1 MLHVCRRVG
10 VVMGREPGWT
20 LCEAH
25 CPATLVVV
33 LCVVETPIALAFKW
47 NPEGLGVATDDFPC
61 LLHSCL
67 KPSADSVTAGC
78 NCQLS
83 VRTIG
88 VDAAYA
94 FAWLHSSAW
103 CSLVLTA
110 LVDGRCCN
118 EQKQQIEQNAS
129 TLLLVSCL
137 AWFHL

>member
-1 MLHVCRRVG
+1 MLHICSRVG

-25 CPATLVVV
+25 WPATLVVV
-33 LCVVETPIALAFKW
+33 LCVVETPTALAFKW
-47 NPEGLGVATDDFPC
+47 NPGGLGVARDDLPR

-78 NCQLS
+78 NFQLS
-83 VRTIG
+83 VDTIG

-94 FAWLHSSAW
+94 IACLHSSAW

-110 LVDGRCCN
+110 IVDGRCCN
-118 EQKQQIEQNAS
+118 DQKQQIEQNAS
-129 TLLLVSCL
+129 TLLLISPL